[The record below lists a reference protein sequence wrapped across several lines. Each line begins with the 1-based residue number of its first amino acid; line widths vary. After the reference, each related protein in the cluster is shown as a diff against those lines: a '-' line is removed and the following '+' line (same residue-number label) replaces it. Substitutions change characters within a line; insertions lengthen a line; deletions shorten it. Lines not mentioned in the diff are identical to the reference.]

1 MVICATARSWED
13 PCVLFLNSTLL
24 QRSAGIRRT
33 IFAVIFAGALTF
45 WPGAVPRSLAKEKPA
60 SPVVQKEVVEEG
72 RAGPWGQLEISS
84 MYIEAPDS
92 SLDSVQRPNAVPI
105 WNFPDGSDAGVRQL
119 LTKAGLATA
128 VQNRILDPKRV
139 LKQGTVLAV
148 FPPIEDLEIITPEA
162 RSIIYTELA
171 KSELNEFH
179 ANPIYIVGGRIDEIY
194 KRGADWPVQAFRK
207 R

>member
-1 MVICATARSWED
+1 MFICATARSWED
-13 PCVLFLNSTLL
+13 PRALFLNSTLL

-33 IFAVIFAGALTF
+33 ISAAIFAGALAF
-45 WPGAVPRSLAKEKPA
+45 WPGAGPRSLAKEKPA

-84 MYIEAPDS
+84 MYLEAPDS
-92 SLDSVQRPNAVPI
+92 SLDSVPRPNAVPI

-128 VQNRILDPKRV
+128 VQNRILDPKRI